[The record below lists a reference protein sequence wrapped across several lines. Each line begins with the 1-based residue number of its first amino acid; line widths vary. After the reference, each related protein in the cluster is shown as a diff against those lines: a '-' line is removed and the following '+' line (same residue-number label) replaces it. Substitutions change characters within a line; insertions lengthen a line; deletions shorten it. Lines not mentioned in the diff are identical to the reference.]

1 MYLVEWIDEN
11 GKEKSIVAD
20 AWITEIAI
28 VEDLKE
34 KGYEP
39 TSKTFDEVLAERV

>member
-1 MYLVEWIDEN
+1 MYLVEWTDEN

-28 VEDLKE
+28 VEELKE
-34 KGYEP
+34 KGFTP
-39 TSKTFDEVLAERV
+39 KSKTFDEVLAERI